1 MDILLMVL
9 AVLLLVASIV
19 GCVLPMLPGVPL
31 AYAGML
37 LLHLTDKVH
46 FTTSQLVIWLIIVVV
61 LQIIDYITPL
71 LGSKYSGGT
80 SFGNRGCIAGTLL
93 GMFFM
98 PWGVIV
104 GPFLGA
110 VAGEMMGGQDLSHAI
125 RAGIGTLLGFLFG
138 TLMKVIVCFYFLVQ
152 GFSVIIYKKWMPYK
166 SIHFFYF

>member
-9 AVLLLVASIV
+9 PFLLLVASII
-19 GCVLPMLPGVPL
+19 GCVLPVLPGVPL

-37 LLHLTDKVH
+37 LLHLTDKIH
-46 FTTSQLVIWLIIVVV
+46 FTTPQLVIWLIIVVV

-98 PWGVIV
+98 PWGVII
-104 GPFLGA
+104 GPFIGA
-110 VAGEMMGGQDLSHAI
+110 VAGEMLGGQDLSHAI
-125 RAGIGTLLGFLFG
+125 RAGVGTLLGFLFG
-138 TLMKVIVCFYFLVQ
+138 TLMKVVVCFYFFVQ
-152 GFSVIIYKKWMPYK
+152 GISVLI
-166 SIHFFYF
+166 

>member
-1 MDILLMVL
+1 M
-9 AVLLLVASIV
+9 

-80 SFGNRGCIAGTLL
+80 TFGNRGCIAGTLL

-110 VAGEMMGGQDLSHAI
+110 IAGEMMGGQDLSHAI

-152 GFSVIIYKKWMPYK
+152 GFSVII
-166 SIHFFYF
+166 